1 MPPRRRSSVVKA
13 TQAARST
20 IDAARAASKTQESQ
34 LRRVPSPVRFL
45 LVVFNSLLLSSVLF
59 TMTSSVTLG
68 ELGRVSKHLE
78 GWWEVGGLML
88 WKAVEVGLAWIL
100 GFDGKLSP
108 CFYRDDY
115 VELGADGPATPG
127 RDVLSFT
134 FLTHLPTYSL
144 LSSFYG
150 IRPTTILASYGIT
163 LLSTAIPFI
172 LLRRPSSVHSLPHA
186 PSDAVP
192 NRSILQDR
200 PTALYTTVAATAIFS
215 VALYSSYASW
225 LPAYLVV
232 HFENIPDIRL
242 AHAGPAGLPILF
254 LTLLPAGWA
263 ARDFLFVSSA
273 GASNSDATLKLRSA
287 SEGEYL
293 ACAIYRRTWGT
304 LSPKTRVLVS
314 RTALLAS
321 TIVLNTVLQV
331 AGTVR
336 GVDVPGATMWG
347 SIWGVAT
354 IAVGGFFGWI
364 EAVDGV

>member
-1 MPPRRRSSVVKA
+1 MAPRRRSSVAKT
-13 TQAARST
+13 TQVTLTT

-78 GWWEVGGLML
+78 AWWEVGGLML
-88 WKAVEVGLAWIL
+88 WKAVEVGLAWVL
-100 GFDGKLSP
+100 GFD
-108 CFYRDDY
+108 
-115 VELGADGPATPG
+115 G

-144 LSSFYG
+144 LWSFYG

-163 LLSTAIPFI
+163 LISTAIPFI
-172 LLRRPSSVHSLPHA
+172 LLRRPSSVHDLLHA

-200 PTALYTTVAATAIFS
+200 PTALYTSVAAAAIYS
-215 VALYSSYASW
+215 VALYFSYATW

-263 ARDFLFVSSA
+263 ARDFLFVSST
-273 GASNSDATLKLRSA
+273 GASSSDASVKSKSA

-293 ACAIYRRTWGT
+293 VCGIYRRTLGT
-304 LSPKTRVLVS
+304 LSAKTRVLVS
-314 RTALLAS
+314 RTGLLAS
-321 TIVLNTVLQV
+321 MMVLNTVFQV

-347 SIWGVAT
+347 AIWGVAT
-354 IAVGGFFGWI
+354 IAVGGVFGWI

>member
-1 MPPRRRSSVVKA
+1 MAPRRRSSVVKT
-13 TQAARST
+13 TQVAHST
-20 IDAARAASKTQESQ
+20 IDAARAASKTEESQ

-78 GWWEVGGLML
+78 AWWEVGGLML
-88 WKAVEVGLAWIL
+88 WKAVEVGLAWVL
-100 GFDGKLSP
+100 GFD
-108 CFYRDDY
+108 
-115 VELGADGPATPG
+115 G

-144 LSSFYG
+144 LWSFYG

-163 LLSTAIPFI
+163 LISTAIPFI
-172 LLRRPSSVHSLPHA
+172 LLRRPSSVHNLQQA
-186 PSDAVP
+186 ASDAVP
-192 NRSILQDR
+192 NRTILQDR
-200 PTALYTTVAATAIFS
+200 PTALYTSIAATAIYA
-215 VALYSSYASW
+215 VALYLSYATW

-242 AHAGPAGLPILF
+242 ANAGPAGLPILF

-263 ARDFLFVSSA
+263 ARDFLFVSST
-273 GASNSDATLKLRSA
+273 GASGSDASVKLKSA
-287 SEGEYL
+287 NEGEYL
-293 ACAIYRRTWGT
+293 VCGIYRKTWGI
-304 LSPKTRVLVS
+304 LSAKTRVLVL

-321 TIVLNTVLQV
+321 MMVLNTVFQV

-347 SIWGVAT
+347 AIWGVAT
-354 IAVGGFFGWI
+354 VAVGGVFGWI

>member
-1 MPPRRRSSVVKA
+1 MAPRRRSSVVKT
-13 TQAARST
+13 TQVAHST
-20 IDAARAASKTQESQ
+20 IDAARAASKTEESQ

-78 GWWEVGGLML
+78 AWWEVGGLML
-88 WKAVEVGLAWIL
+88 WKAVEVGLAWVL
-100 GFDGKLSP
+100 GFDGELYPTSVAIA
-108 CFYRDDY
+108 F
-115 VELGADGPATPG
+115 VESSADGPATPG

-134 FLTHLPTYSL
+134 FLTHLPTYCL
-144 LSSFYG
+144 LWSFYG

-163 LLSTAIPFI
+163 LISTAIPFI
-172 LLRRPSSVHSLPHA
+172 LLRRPSSVHNLRQA
-186 PSDAVP
+186 ASDAVP
-192 NRSILQDR
+192 NLSILQDR
-200 PTALYTTVAATAIFS
+200 PTALYTSIAATAIYS
-215 VALYSSYASW
+215 VALYLSYATW

-263 ARDFLFVSSA
+263 ARDFLFVSST
-273 GASNSDATLKLRSA
+273 GASSSDASVKSKST

-293 ACAIYRRTWGT
+293 VCGFYRKTWGT
-304 LSPKTRVLVS
+304 LSAKTRVLGS

-321 TIVLNTVLQV
+321 TIVLNTVFQV

-336 GVDVPGATMWG
+336 GVDVPGATLWG
-347 SIWGVAT
+347 AIWGVAT
-354 IAVGGFFGWI
+354 VAVGGVFGWI